1 MSDKCNPNYL
11 LKTYPQYKS
20 KRYDDGIC
28 YIQTR
33 FKGPEF
39 GSLTFDVY
47 VYSDT
52 YLAACVPPRTGTSLL
67 NRFPEKF
74 KLHQDAQD
82 GKILLFREEHLHELA
97 GLLKL
102 WRRKQISDTE
112 RERLAHL
119 SRTHSQKGLR
129 MISES
134 RRSLH
139 SGHKAAEFSAISA
152 QPVLEHGS

>member
-82 GKILLFREEHLHELA
+82 GKILLFREEQNPDDPSIA
-97 GLLKL
+97 ATKPPNF
-102 WRRKQISDTE
+102 Q
-112 RERLAHL
+112 
-119 SRTHSQKGLR
+119 
-129 MISES
+129 
-134 RRSLH
+134 RSL
-139 SGHKAAEFSAISA
+139 
-152 QPVLEHGS
+152 LNLY